1 MSDSCPKL
9 RVVMLIWSYWPGHEG
24 GAEKQCRRVVEHLSQ
39 EGIEFI
45 ILTSLY
51 SRNAAHIEQSV
62 AGTIFRLGRLT
73 PLENYFRS
81 CLSPLVLR
89 IALFFGAKSG
99 SQIITRNILFWLM
112 LPTVWASRISFI
124 IALCSW
130 FKRNGKTI
138 SLIHVHESDW
148 LAGVGAWLGEQQ
160 GVSVLAKTATEN
172 ALPTPGYDVPFRG
185 FWMRIRHQCHFLA
198 QHKQHVTELLLGGIP
213 RANISIVPN
222 GVLLPEEIARP
233 GQNGP
238 CLYVGNFSQGAH
250 WKAFDVL
257 IEAWALVCKV
267 CPEAS
272 LTMLGGGEVMQWQ
285 EFAERQGC
293 IQSIRFQ
300 GWTADPS
307 PFYTSSSIFL
317 LPSRVEGLS
326 NALLEAQSY
335 GLPCVVSDIAAN
347 LEVVRHE
354 ENGLV
359 VPVGNALL
367 FAEAIIRLMNDSQLR
382 ARLGIAARNRVSQSY
397 SLAVTSSILKNV
409 YNSKMGGH

>member
-1 MSDSCPKL
+1 MNISFKP
-9 RVVMLIWSYWPGHEG
+9 RIVMLIWSYWPGHEG
-24 GAEKQCRRVVEHLSQ
+24 GAEKQCRRVVECISQ

-51 SRNAAHIEQSV
+51 SQSADRTEQSV
-62 AGTIFRLGRLT
+62 SGTVFRLGLLA
-73 PLENYFRS
+73 PLENYLRS
-81 CLSPLVLR
+81 CLSPVVHR
-89 IALFFGAKSG
+89 VALFFGPKNG
-99 SQIITRNILFWLM
+99 SQIIARNILFWLM
-112 LPTVWASRISFI
+112 LPMVWASRISFI

-148 LAGVGAWLGEQQ
+148 LAGVGAWLGERQ
-160 GVSVLAKTATEN
+160 GVSVLAKTATGI

-185 FWMRIRHQCHFLA
+185 YWKRKRNQCCFLA
-198 QHKQHVTELLLGGIP
+198 QHKQHVTELFLRGIP
-213 RANISIVPN
+213 KANVFIVPN
-222 GVLLPEEIARP
+222 GVLLPEEVTEP

-257 IEAWALVCKV
+257 IEAWAMVCQV
-267 CPEAS
+267 YPEAS
-272 LTMLGGGEVMQWQ
+272 LTMLGGGEVKQWQ
-285 EFAERQGC
+285 KFAERQC
-293 IQSIRFQ
+293 CAKSILFQ

-307 PFYTSSSIFL
+307 PFYISSSIFL

-335 GLPCVVSDIAAN
+335 GLPCVVSDIPAN

-359 VPVGNALL
+359 VPVGNAQL
-367 FAEAIIRLMNDSQLR
+367 FAEAIIRLMSDSQLR
-382 ARLGIAARNRVSQSY
+382 ARLGKAARKTAALSY
-397 SLAVTSSILKNV
+397 SLAATSSILKDI
-409 YNSKMGGH
+409 YHSKLGIC